1 VGTLCHD
8 HEAKFFNYGKNN
20 ASCGSHLTRELK
32 GLRDSYNCQW
42 AEVARRFILGMN
54 EYKNNDLALGETT
67 CNPEKLIWFENEY
80 DRLVAQGRE
89 THRQMQ
95 DNEWGRSEFNAMLN
109 RLTKFKDSYLLFMR
123 DYKVPFTNNL
133 TERDLRNEKTK
144 EKVSGLF
151 RSWKGIEDHSKVR
164 SFLSTLK
171 KRGKDLFCAIKKVI
185 GKEPVLSD

>member
-1 VGTLCHD
+1 LRATIRTYSTENSTFYTVNPKKDKKGTERDGILPLYMGTLCHD

-89 THRQMQ
+89 AHRQMK
-95 DNEWGRSEFNAMLN
+95 DKEWG
-109 RLTKFKDSYLLFMR
+109 
-123 DYKVPFTNNL
+123 
-133 TERDLRNEKTK
+133 
-144 EKVSGLF
+144 
-151 RSWKGIEDHSKVR
+151 
-164 SFLSTLK
+164 
-171 KRGKDLFCAIKKVI
+171 
-185 GKEPVLSD
+185 